1 MKILG
6 AVATAAAIF
15 VCAGAHASFELVMAV
30 ASDTDAIDRF
40 DGSTGAYLG
49 SFATGQATG
58 TSMTIDQSKGVCYIS
73 NFSNSSIQLWD
84 YNTGQFLNEFSTATY
99 GGVRGIAV
107 DNSGNLLL
115 GTTTGIR
122 RISSTN
128 FALLSTFGNVGVTYT
143 GVEQGADGA
152 YFAVN
157 TSTDALER
165 YTSGQA
171 IQGSVGLAQGAGGSL
186 QWQLAIAGTQ
196 GYVTDNR
203 SCFRFNTTAAVPVI
217 GTGYNSGLSEVLGI
231 GVGHTTRRYVAGK
244 TASGAAIKAF
254 SDLGTSFTTH
264 IRFSRPGMAADAQ
277 YGSMAVVVA
286 PEPSSLAALC
296 LGGLALIRRARR
308 AR

>member
-1 MKILG
+1 MRILG
-6 AVATAAAIF
+6 AVATAAAISA
-15 VCAGAHASFELVMAV
+15 CARAHASFELVMAI

-58 TSMTIDQSKGVCYIS
+58 TAMTIDQSKGVCYIS
-73 NFSNSSIQLWD
+73 NFNAGSIQAWD
-84 YNTGQFLNEFSTATY
+84 YNTGQFLNEFSTSTY
-99 GGVRGIAV
+99 GSVRGIAI

-157 TSTDALER
+157 ITSDALER

-171 IQGSVGLAQGAGGSL
+171 LQSAVGLPPGGGTSL
-186 QWQLAIAGTQ
+186 QWQIAIAGTQ
-196 GYVTDNR
+196 GYVTDNLT
-203 SCFRFNTTAAVPVI
+203 CFRFNTTASVPVL
-217 GTGYNSGLSEVLGI
+217 GTGYTPSLVDMLGI
-231 GVGHTTRRYVAGK
+231 GVGHTTRRYVSGK
-244 TASGAAIKAF
+244 QSNVGAIQAF

-264 IRFSRPGMAADAQ
+264 IKFGRAGMAAGSQ
-277 YGSMAVVVA
+277 YGSLAVVVA
-286 PEPSSLAALC
+286 PEPSSIAALC
-296 LGGLALIRRARR
+296 LGGLALMRRARR
-308 AR
+308 AG